1 MPYPQQMSISPPA
14 MAYPAQQYGTATATG
29 PSTSLYGQTSG
40 VTGSSSSSS
49 NNNNHTLDHP
59 PGYHQNVN
67 ASELDEY
74 HQQAA
79 LGRND
84 SAGARA
90 DAAGEEGLW
99 GAAKKLAQGAGEKL
113 VTAESEVWKRI
124 NKQ

>member
-1 MPYPQQMSISPPA
+1 
-14 MAYPAQQYGTATATG
+14 MAYPAQQHGTATATA
-29 PSTSLYGQTSG
+29 PPSLYGQASG
-40 VTGSSSSSS
+40 ATGSSSV
-49 NNNNHTLDHP
+49 NNNYSGLDHP
-59 PGYHQNVN
+59 PGYHQNAN
-67 ASELDEY
+67 ASELNQY

-113 VTAESEVWKRI
+113 ATAEREVWERI